1 MEKLST
7 SVSMLLITAMLA
19 PGVGSLCAHGAD
31 YLARQPRQ
39 VDFMRPDA
47 LTLAELDLAT
57 TSNVIVARK
66 QEAEDSATA
75 TASNAALRQPEQ
87 FYDLEPDEP
96 DGELVDFTDSYRT
109 YQVGDGVYTTVFGGY
124 SGYYQ
129 DSDGTVWEVD
139 DTLCLDGRAVTGT
152 SDETD
157 DDEDSID
164 MELINDLV
172 KGSSWSYSAPMIR
185 AFKASASNASSSNAT
200 SKERSVPAYENRSGA
215 MQVSIPE
222 RMTGAEGIQIRT
234 DRYEMEMIPLEGDF
248 SRSAVSGN
256 AIRYTDVFDQI
267 DYQYTVV
274 GGGTVKEDII
284 LLEPTERNSFSA
296 KLKLHGQKA
305 VQKGNQIQIKDSE
318 SNEVLFIL
326 DAPYMMDADGER
338 SLDLQMKLSGS
349 SGSYT
354 VTVTADQAWLDDP
367 DRAYPVRID
376 PASAIPAN
384 EFLMVMV
391 SDGLRSKHFGWERTP
406 MVGYVDSELK
416 NCRVYLAFN
425 EQNDEYM
432 RDIVTSATDCLEAT
446 LTVNTMTRNSGGDST
461 IRLYAPIEPWNA
473 RTLQWNTVP
482 KVSALPDQIQTGLAP
497 DPQGEIR
504 YDVTSILKGWIA
516 GTQLQAGFA
525 LRTDVEGEE
534 DGESADYRRPA
545 EALHNQNNEALGPK
559 IEVTWEGDLP
569 GAAELSKLSV
579 NDLTI
584 QVDPAMAPTGISG
597 STVSGVVT
605 HGLAQAGAS
614 VFYTLMQE
622 DQAYDEQETPAEDS
636 LLYLDFGIAG
646 LESKKKPVKKSN
658 WQSTSY
664 EQNEEE
670 PLQLDTIY
678 YYQAYAVG
686 QPLNEEGE
694 PDEDAQPVPG
704 TPKPSDKFLLYQV
717 QQHDLV
723 KRIARHYGVNPNII
737 AKDNQVYDNLIG

>member
-1 MEKLST
+1 MVEKLST
-7 SVSMLLITAMLA
+7 SVSMLLITTMLA

-256 AIRYTDVFDQI
+256 AIRFTDVFDQI

-296 KLKLHGQKA
+296 RLKLHG
-305 VQKGNQIQIKDSE
+305 
-318 SNEVLFIL
+318 
-326 DAPYMMDADGER
+326 
-338 SLDLQMKLSGS
+338 
-349 SGSYT
+349 
-354 VTVTADQAWLDDP
+354 
-367 DRAYPVRID
+367 
-376 PASAIPAN
+376 
-384 EFLMVMV
+384 
-391 SDGLRSKHFGWERTP
+391 
-406 MVGYVDSELK
+406 
-416 NCRVYLAFN
+416 
-425 EQNDEYM
+425 
-432 RDIVTSATDCLEAT
+432 
-446 LTVNTMTRNSGGDST
+446 
-461 IRLYAPIEPWNA
+461 
-473 RTLQWNTVP
+473 
-482 KVSALPDQIQTGLAP
+482 
-497 DPQGEIR
+497 
-504 YDVTSILKGWIA
+504 
-516 GTQLQAGFA
+516 
-525 LRTDVEGEE
+525 
-534 DGESADYRRPA
+534 
-545 EALHNQNNEALGPK
+545 
-559 IEVTWEGDLP
+559 
-569 GAAELSKLSV
+569 
-579 NDLTI
+579 
-584 QVDPAMAPTGISG
+584 
-597 STVSGVVT
+597 
-605 HGLAQAGAS
+605 
-614 VFYTLMQE
+614 
-622 DQAYDEQETPAEDS
+622 
-636 LLYLDFGIAG
+636 
-646 LESKKKPVKKSN
+646 
-658 WQSTSY
+658 
-664 EQNEEE
+664 
-670 PLQLDTIY
+670 
-678 YYQAYAVG
+678 
-686 QPLNEEGE
+686 
-694 PDEDAQPVPG
+694 
-704 TPKPSDKFLLYQV
+704 
-717 QQHDLV
+717 
-723 KRIARHYGVNPNII
+723 
-737 AKDNQVYDNLIG
+737 